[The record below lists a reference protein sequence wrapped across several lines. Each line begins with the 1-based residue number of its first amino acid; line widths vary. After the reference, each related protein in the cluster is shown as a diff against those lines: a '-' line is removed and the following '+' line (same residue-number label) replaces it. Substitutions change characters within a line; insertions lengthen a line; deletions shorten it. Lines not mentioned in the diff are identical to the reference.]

1 MNAANAAM
9 PTVKSTLRFKSGKVK
24 RHNQERCSIK
34 GCMKHSVYVCNVC
47 THTTDAA
54 QKQFWFCN
62 PTTAEGSDC
71 FAKHIPW
78 HREQENGG
86 SRGN

>member
-1 MNAANAAM
+1 M
-9 PTVKSTLRFKSGKVK
+9 
-24 RHNQERCSIK
+24 
-34 GCMKHSVYVCNVC
+34 CMHA
-47 THTTDAA
+47 TGAA

-71 FAKHIPW
+71 FAKHIAW

-86 SRGN
+86 GGQLGQGGDTLANNTQTKIKSTPIA

>member
-1 MNAANAAM
+1 MGGVVNAANAAT
-9 PTVKSTLRFKSGKVK
+9 PTVKSTLRLKSSKVK
-24 RHNQERCSIK
+24 RR
-34 GCMKHSVYVCNVC
+34 
-47 THTTDAA
+47 DAA

-71 FAKHIPW
+71 FAKHIAW

-86 SRGN
+86 GGGD